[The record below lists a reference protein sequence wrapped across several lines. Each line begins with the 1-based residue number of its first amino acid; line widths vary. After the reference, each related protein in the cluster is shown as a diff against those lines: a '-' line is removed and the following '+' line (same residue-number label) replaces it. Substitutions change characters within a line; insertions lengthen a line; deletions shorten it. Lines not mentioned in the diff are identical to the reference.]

1 MNDVKW
7 DDVPNKKPMT
17 FLLKEFS
24 NYFIVAVIIS
34 ICAVLTDGKIESDK
48 YIMFP
53 IGVVI
58 ITGCLYAAHNS
69 IKRLGKLFK

>member
-34 ICAVLTDGKIESDK
+34 IC
-48 YIMFP
+48 
-53 IGVVI
+53 
-58 ITGCLYAAHNS
+58 CS
-69 IKRLGKLFK
+69 INRWKN